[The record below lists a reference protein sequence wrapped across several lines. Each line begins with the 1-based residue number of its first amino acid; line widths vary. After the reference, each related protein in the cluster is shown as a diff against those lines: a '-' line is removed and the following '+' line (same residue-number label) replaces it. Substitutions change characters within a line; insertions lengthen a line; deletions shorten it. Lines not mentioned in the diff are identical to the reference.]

1 MNTADQ
7 NQQATGDGGNRQVQ
21 CKNCKGS
28 GKDDVLER
36 SCYSCHGLGFDL
48 WAMAVQQV
56 TASNKAEPLA
66 YALLAVAEA
75 IQYLD
80 LSHTAS

>member
-1 MNTADQ
+1 MSTADQ

-28 GKDDVLER
+28 GKDNIR
-36 SCYSCHGLGFDL
+36 GSCWMCYGLGFDL
-48 WAMAVQQV
+48 WATAMQQV
-56 TASNKAEPLA
+56 TASDKAEPLA

-75 IQYLD
+75 IQHLD